1 MPTETKACN
10 FCGEAVT
17 VIEGFGICGA
27 CAKPYRDQVEE
38 KAEERKIN
46 VDKQPLNQGSKIDY
60 RAVAYETPFGA
71 LNGCQMEEIRKDRMW
86 TVLDMFGDSQ
96 YNLTPQVIGITVLDV
111 KNMILLLEDSK
122 IRYGAQSDVKKL
134 EGKRFVDDA
143 NRAIGELILALQ
155 RIENVISSGAEPSSD
170 GADEEGAKSE
180 AAEVERFFSAGK
192 LDK

>member
-1 MPTETKACN
+1 MSTKTKACN
-10 FCGEAVT
+10 FCGESVT
-17 VIEGFGICGA
+17 VIEGFGICGS
-27 CAKPYRDQVEE
+27 CSKPYRDRGEEGKTKVE
-38 KAEERKIN
+38 
-46 VDKQPLNQGSKIDY
+46 KQSLYQGSNIDY

-96 YNLTPQVIGITVLDV
+96 YNLTPQIIGITVMDV

-122 IRYGAQSDVKKL
+122 VRHGAQSDAKKL

-155 RIENVISSGAEPSSD
+155 RIDNVIRSGAETGSGND
-170 GADEEGAKSE
+170 GVDTDGVKNE
-180 AAEVERFFSAGK
+180 AVEMKEFFSAGK
-192 LDK
+192 LGT